1 LILLAI
7 SVVKFSTIILRE
19 IRKMIKALNRVKP
32 AFIAVALGLLLSTT
46 TVISSADAS
55 TIKNGV
61 SCKKSGLK
69 AKSGVKR
76 YVCGKNPYVNPTRL
90 TWMLT
95 SCPEAYDLFT
105 DAKDQYGIFK
115 DILSTSPEGLA
126 ELANLQ
132 KSMDSLDVLMKTKV
146 CRRGA

>member
-1 LILLAI
+1 MI
-7 SVVKFSTIILRE
+7 KFS
-19 IRKMIKALNRVKP
+19 IRGKP
-32 AFIAVALGLLLSTT
+32 AFIAVILGLVLSTT
-46 TVISSADAS
+46 SVVSSADAA
-55 TIKNGV
+55 TIKNGL

-69 AKSGVKR
+69 AKSGVKS

-95 SCPEAYDLFT
+95 GCLQAYDLYLE
-105 DAKDQYGIFK
+105 AKDQYGIFK
-115 DILSTSPEGLA
+115 DILSSSPEGLT